1 MKAEE
6 VLGGLLKV
14 REAALAKEKPR
25 WWVFSCGIC
34 KNLSKHIGKY
44 YAYKFVKEYALGW
57 DEHSGSLDLPVDG
70 DYCSGNCWVGEYG
83 KARLR
88 LLDYLIEQTENL
100 GDAEVNWE
108 EAI

>member
-6 VLGGLLKV
+6 VLVGLLKV
-14 REAALAKEKPR
+14 REAALAKDKPY

-88 LLDYLIEQTENL
+88 LLDYLIERVEAL
-100 GDAEVNWE
+100 GDGEISFGE
-108 EAI
+108 D

>member
-6 VLGGLLKV
+6 VLFGLLKV
-14 REAALAKEKPR
+14 KEAALAKDKPY
-25 WWVFSCGIC
+25 WWVDACGIC
-34 KNLSKHIGKY
+34 RNLGKLIGKY

-83 KARLR
+83 AARLR
-88 LLDYLIEQTENL
+88 LLDYLIQRVEAL
-100 GDAEVNWE
+100 GDSEISFGE
-108 EAI
+108 E